1 MYVAGSL
8 SKLLQT
14 NSLGI
19 MSPTLMAPSPCFT
32 GTFCSSSITTISP
45 FSTLSNRPS
54 STPFRTSS
62 LPPMNFPSSHTF
74 GTVAL
79 LHRHLLLLLHHDD
92 LPLLH
97 LVEQTLLNALQ
108 DLLAPAD
115 ELSVQP
121 HVRHRRLPGPVLQLL
136 LDRRP
141 AVDLVQLNDVRMDS
155 YAVEGRLRLL
165 AKGTARLAEEGDA
178 VGAGR
183 RDGGVD
189 GRGGVHQHA
198 SGGHAERGRGGGASP
213 EDGRDVHRRGSAR
226 GGDGAEARGG
236 RREGGASAAEGRDGG
251 GGETESH
258 LSCVGCVLGKL

>member
-19 MSPTLMAPSPCFT
+19 MSPTLIAPSPCFT
-32 GTFCSSSITTISP
+32 GTFCEFEIGSRVSFRLAQAQARISFEGDRKRP
-45 FSTLSNRPS
+45 TAELLS
-54 STPFRTSS
+54 
-62 LPPMNFPSSHTF
+62 
-74 GTVAL
+74 GT
-79 LHRHLLLLLHHDD
+79 RLLLLHHDD

-165 AKGTARLAEEGDA
+165 AKGTARLAKEGDA